1 MMEQL
6 SRHISWFGV
15 PLLYMGLGAAPA
27 PVLAQSYP
35 SDMIRIVVGGAAGTP
50 TDTITRIVTNELGQS
65 EGWRMVVENKP
76 GAIGTIAATEVLKQP
91 AEGHTILGIALP
103 TTAAPALL
111 PNISFRLDVDFAP
124 VIKLI
129 TSHHVL
135 VVNPSVSAKSMAE
148 LVALLKEHPDKF
160 TFSSGGFGTPAH
172 LTGEL
177 FKLQTGVRTAHV
189 PYRALPQAIGDLL
202 NGTNHYQFITALPV
216 LDLIAAS
223 KLRALAVTAPTRMP
237 LLKDVPS
244 VVEEG
249 FPQLVIEEWVGL
261 VVKSGTPETIIARLN
276 EATNK
281 ALAKPSV
288 REALQKIAAEPAG
301 GSSGEFGAHVK
312 SQIAYWGKVVRDSGI
327 KIRE

>member
-6 SRHISWFGV
+6 SRHASWFGIL
-15 PLLYMGLGAAPA
+15 LLYMGLGAAPE

-50 TDTITRIVTNELGQS
+50 TDTITRIVANELGQS

-91 AEGHTILGIALP
+91 ADGHTIFGIALP

-124 VIKLI
+124 LIKLI

-135 VVNPSVSAKSMAE
+135 VVNPSVPAKSMAE

-172 LTGEL
+172 LSGEL
-177 FKLQTGVRTAHV
+177 FKLHTGVRAAHV
-189 PYRALPQAIGDLL
+189 PYRALPQAIGDLV

-216 LDLIAAS
+216 LDLIAAG

-237 LLKDVPS
+237 SLKDVPS
-244 VVEEG
+244 VAEEG
-249 FPQLVIEEWVGL
+249 FPQLVIQEWVGL
-261 VVKSGTPETIIARLN
+261 VVKSGTPDPIIARLN

-288 REALQKIAAEPAG
+288 REALQKIAAEPVG
-301 GSSGEFGAHVK
+301 GSPGEFSVHVN

>member
-6 SRHISWFGV
+6 SRHVSWFGV
-15 PLLYMGLGAAPA
+15 PLLYLGLGAAPE

-35 SDMIRIVVGGAAGTP
+35 SDMVRIVVGGAAGTP
-50 TDTITRIVTNELGQS
+50 TDTITRIVANELGQS

-91 AEGHTILGIALP
+91 ADGHTIFGIALP

-135 VVNPSVSAKSMAE
+135 VVSPSVPAKSMAE

-177 FKLQTGVRTAHV
+177 FKLHTGVRVAHV
-189 PYRALPQAIGDLL
+189 PYRALPQAIGDLI

-216 LDLIAAS
+216 LDLIAAG

-237 LLKDVPS
+237 SLKDVPS

-249 FPQLVIEEWVGL
+249 FPQLVIQEWVGL
-261 VVKSGTPETIIARLN
+261 VVKSGTPDPIIARLN

-301 GSSGEFGAHVK
+301 GSPGEFGAHVK

>member
-1 MMEQL
+1 MMEQRPRL
-6 SRHISWFGV
+6 VSWFGV
-15 PLLYMGLGAAPA
+15 PLLCMGLGAAPQL
-27 PVLAQSYP
+27 VLAQSYP
-35 SDMIRIVVGGAAGTP
+35 SDLIRIVVGGAAGTP
-50 TDTITRIVTNELGQS
+50 TDTITRIVANELGQS

-76 GAIGTIAATEVLKQP
+76 GAIGTLAAAEVLKQP
-91 AEGHTILGIALP
+91 ADGHTIFGIALP

-111 PNISFRLDVDFAP
+111 PNISFRLDIDFAP

-135 VVNPSVSAKSMAE
+135 VVNPSVPAKSMAE
-148 LVALLKEHPDKF
+148 LVALLKQHPDKF

-177 FKLQTGVRTAHV
+177 FKLHTGVRAAHV
-189 PYRALPQAIGDLL
+189 PYRALPQAIGDLV

-216 LDLIAAS
+216 LDLIAAGR
-223 KLRALAVTAPTRMP
+223 LRALAVTAPTRMP
-237 LLKDVPS
+237 SLKDVPS
-244 VVEEG
+244 VAEEG
-249 FPQLVIEEWVGL
+249 FPQLVIQEWVGL
-261 VVKSGTPETIIARLN
+261 VVKSGTPDPILARLN

-288 REALQKIAAEPAG
+288 RDALQKIAAEPAG
-301 GSSGEFGAHVK
+301 GSPSEFGAHVK

-327 KIRE
+327 KIRD